1 MKYITLNNG
10 VEIPQLGIGGFAQG
24 TQEII
29 QALELGYRLI
39 DTAAQYGN
47 EEQIGV
53 AIKNSNVARSE
64 IFLSTKLW
72 TEDIRQRKVREA
84 FFKSLKR
91 LQVEY
96 VDMYL
101 IHWPQE
107 GYDEA
112 WLEMEKLYEA
122 GYIRAIGVSN
132 CHKVHLDRIEQ
143 VGSIVPT
150 VNQVESHPMFSNQTL
165 IDSCIN
171 KGIQIE
177 AWCPLGGTY
186 GHLLENNSIQQLAN
200 ELGKTPAQ
208 IILRWH
214 MQRNIITFPKSAHLD
229 RMQSNLDIFNFTLSD
244 AEMDRINALE
254 TGRRIGPDPENFNF

>member
-132 CHKVHLDRIEQ
+132 
-143 VGSIVPT
+143 
-150 VNQVESHPMFSNQTL
+150 
-165 IDSCIN
+165 
-171 KGIQIE
+171 
-177 AWCPLGGTY
+177 
-186 GHLLENNSIQQLAN
+186 
-200 ELGKTPAQ
+200 
-208 IILRWH
+208 
-214 MQRNIITFPKSAHLD
+214 
-229 RMQSNLDIFNFTLSD
+229 
-244 AEMDRINALE
+244 
-254 TGRRIGPDPENFNF
+254 